1 MENLGYKN
9 KNIEKKYIKNMQ
21 NNQVLKVKNSF
32 LELENDFME
41 LKDKEL
47 KDSEQKIKKI
57 QKNCFTS
64 RLLCLKMIWIS
75 FKNKK

>member
-9 KNIEKKYIKNMQ
+9 KNIEKKCIKNMQ

-57 QKNCFTS
+57 
-64 RLLCLKMIWIS
+64 
-75 FKNKK
+75 

>member
-9 KNIEKKYIKNMQ
+9 KNIGKKYIKNMQ

-57 QKNCFTS
+57 
-64 RLLCLKMIWIS
+64 
-75 FKNKK
+75 